1 VTANSGTN
9 IINITSLTNSY
20 DIINNGVYSN
30 TAYPLKDI
38 VYAGDYVLVA
48 NNTEKQVQSVNYT
61 SGIIYLN
68 GNLSSP
74 ANSLMSVRRTIST
87 NIVRIDG
94 FLGTVY
100 YPSLTDELG
109 NILTTED
116 GSYILL
122 G

>member
-1 VTANSGTN
+1 V
-9 IINITSLTNSY
+9 
-20 DIINNGVYSN
+20 D
-30 TAYPLKDI
+30 
-38 VYAGDYVLVA
+38 
-48 NNTEKQVQSVNYT
+48 NNTEKQVQSVDYT

-68 GNLSSP
+68 NNLSSP

-87 NIVRIDG
+87 SIVRIDG

-109 NILTTED
+109 NLLTTED
-116 GSYILL
+116 GVVILL